1 MGGRVPNR
9 GDPAEPQ
16 GHGGGGRGPSCTSQ
30 QGLGCAAAAE
40 GGGGACGEGPS
51 PQLCAWAR
59 GRPQAKL
66 WSPGRAGLPTAAG
79 ASTLQAS
86 TPSYHCWAPQELFQA
101 PGGDSTCLARQGHC
115 PAHRTLSAR
124 PPGPA
129 SQDDSHPCRAAG
141 HLSAGQPLKALLPQP
156 LQRGVPCARPYGE
169 QAGSRAWGS
178 LVQPHGSPPD
188 TAPKHLLMSA
198 SC

>member
-1 MGGRVPNR
+1 MPCAPGSGAGHQPAPPSHRWRWEHWVKGSVGAR
-9 GDPAEPQ
+9 LEIPAEGLQ
-16 GHGGGGRGPSCTSQ
+16 AWGGGSQTEETLQSPRATGKEADFQ
-30 QGLGCAAAAE
+30 QGLGCAAAA

-66 WSPGRAGLPTAAG
+66 WSPGRVGLPAAAG

-86 TPSYHCWAPQELFQA
+86 TPSYHCCAPQELFQA

-124 PPGPA
+124 LPGPA

-156 LQRGVPCARPYGE
+156 LQ
-169 QAGSRAWGS
+169 
-178 LVQPHGSPPD
+178 
-188 TAPKHLLMSA
+188 
-198 SC
+198 